1 MSSLKNLKT
10 DAAITPEKDR
20 IGGGGFLVDNDLYE
34 LTIEH
39 AYITVAESG
48 AMAVNVKF
56 TTDEGKNI
64 RLTEYVTSGK
74 EKGCKNTYTDAKGKE
89 HYLPGFNKMNN
100 LSMLTVEAPLNEVE
114 TEEKMLKIYNA
125 EAGGEAPT
133 KVEIIPEMFGKKV
146 WAGVLRVIEDKMT
159 KESGYKEASGET
171 REVNIID
178 KFFHID
184 TKQTVT
190 EALAEQEPVFFE
202 TWKKEF
208 AGKPAINRSKAGG
221 TAGAPAKGGAPG
233 AGAAKPKAA
242 PLFTKK

>member
-10 DAAITPEKDR
+10 SDDVAVEKDR
-20 IGGGGFLVDNDLYE
+20 IGGGGFLVDNGLYE

-39 AYITVAESG
+39 AYITVADSG

-56 TTDEGKNI
+56 VTEDGKNV

-74 EKGCKNTYTDAKGKE
+74 EKGCKNTYTDQKGKE

-100 LSMLTVEAPLNEVE
+100 LALLTLEVPLNEVD
-114 TEEKMLKIYNA
+114 TEEKLLKIYNA

-133 KVEIIPEMFGKKV
+133 KVEAITDMFGKKV
-146 WAGVLRVIEDKMT
+146 WAGIQRIIEDKMT

-171 REVNIID
+171 REVNVID
-178 KFFHID
+178 KFFHAD

-190 EALAEQEPVFFE
+190 EAMAGEEAVFFE

-208 AGKPAINRSKAGG
+208 DGKPPINKAKAAG
-221 TAGAPAKGGAPG
+221 TAGAPAKGGAP
-233 AGAAKPKAA
+233 AGAAKTKAA